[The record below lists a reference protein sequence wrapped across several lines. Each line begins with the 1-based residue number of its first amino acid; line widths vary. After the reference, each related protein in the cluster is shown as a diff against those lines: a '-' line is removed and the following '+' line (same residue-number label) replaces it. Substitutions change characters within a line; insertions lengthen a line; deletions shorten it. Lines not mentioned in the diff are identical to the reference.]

1 MIKWDNKELVGSF
14 RMDPV
19 GTPLKIIIDSARQEL
34 YLPDVEGRPPRVVN
48 LIQSR
53 EKRYEF
59 LYTEEYLL
67 CNFWRK

>member
-14 RMDPV
+14 RMDPI

-48 LIQSR
+48 LIQSG

-67 CNFWRK
+67 YNFWRK